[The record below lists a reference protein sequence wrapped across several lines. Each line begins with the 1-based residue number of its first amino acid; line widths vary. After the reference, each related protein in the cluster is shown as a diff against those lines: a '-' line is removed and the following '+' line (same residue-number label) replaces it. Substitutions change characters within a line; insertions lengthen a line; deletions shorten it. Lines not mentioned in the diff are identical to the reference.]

1 MEEETVNPQM
11 AATAVAGKQ
20 ILQSTTAVAAS
31 TMPVKINCVSR
42 DAIFH
47 IALVIHDYQA
57 TDRSIAAIANPISFC
72 KVSSLVILNT
82 TAETKEQ
89 KDAQG
94 RDWLQLYHVQ
104 RPEEVD
110 LKYGDEGFQELLKS
124 NVDAIYVIVPTESQ
138 RSYGIAVLEAGK
150 HVLLKD
156 PVSTSFDSFRD
167 QLNCARKVG
176 KFVQFSTMFVHH
188 HRVKTFLDCVL
199 RENFG
204 TIESIDAKL
213 TVNFQD
219 VDQVGVTLP
228 LREGDGCIRRLGR
241 YCVLISTL
249 FLARVGSVPIS
260 ARVIKFEKTPEGE
273 PLSADCV
280 VHFSGNVV
288 STFHVAYSAAPT
300 RQVIEV
306 RAHENY
312 AIMRDFVIPHPDGLS
327 TYRIYQKAM
336 DEVTGKLEVVSGQ
349 MVDVPSGPPQDVM
362 MWRRFRDLSR
372 SVDQEGWD
380 AREGEVREL
389 TNVALQ
395 TKRIMNTLAESFKQ
409 GPYSDVPIE
418 IEDCRV

>member
-1 MEEETVNPQM
+1 MEEVTVNPQM
-11 AATAVAGKQ
+11 AATDLAGKQ
-20 ILQSTTAVAAS
+20 ILQSTAVAAS
-31 TMPVKINCVSR
+31 TTPSKINVVPR
-42 DAIFH
+42 DAIFQ
-47 IALVIHDYQA
+47 IALIIHDLKA
-57 TDRSIAAIANPISFC
+57 NDRAIAAIANPISFC
-72 KVSSLVILNT
+72 KVSSLVILHT
-82 TAETKEQ
+82 TAETKKE
-89 KDAQG
+89 KDAQARG
-94 RDWLQLYHVQ
+94 WLHLYRLQ

-138 RSYGIAVLEAGK
+138 RRYGIAVLEAGK
-150 HVLLKD
+150 HCLLKD

-167 QLNCARKVG
+167 QLAAGQKVG

-204 TIESIDAKL
+204 AIESIDANL

-219 VDQVGVTLP
+219 VEKVGVTLP
-228 LREGDGCIRRLGR
+228 LREGDGCILRLGR

-249 FLARVGSVPIS
+249 LLARVGSVPVS
-260 ARVIKFEKTPEGE
+260 ARVIKFERTPEGE

-312 AIMRDFVIPHPDGLS
+312 AIMRDFVIPHPDGLA

-336 DEVTGKLEVVSGQ
+336 NKVTGKLEVVRGQ

-380 AREGEVREL
+380 AKQGEVREL

-395 TKRIMNTLAESFKQ
+395 TKRIMNTLVESFKQ
-409 GPYSDVPIE
+409 GADSEVPIE
-418 IEDCRV
+418 IKDCRV

>member
-1 MEEETVNPQM
+1 MEEVTVNPQM
-11 AATAVAGKQ
+11 AATDVGGKQ
-20 ILQSTTAVAAS
+20 IIQSTAVATS
-31 TMPVKINCVSR
+31 TRTHIMPT
-42 DAIFH
+42 DAIFQ
-47 IALVIHDYQA
+47 IALVIYDLQA
-57 TDRSIAAIANPISFC
+57 FDRAIAAIANPISFC

-82 TAETKEQ
+82 TAETKEL
-89 KDAQG
+89 KDAQA
-94 RDWLQLYHVQ
+94 RDWLHLYRIQ

-124 NVDAIYVIVPTESQ
+124 NVDAVYVIVPTEAQ
-138 RSYGIAVLEAGK
+138 KIYGIAVLEAGK

-167 QLNCARKVG
+167 QLDCARKVG

-204 TIESIDAKL
+204 TIESIDANL

-219 VDQVGVTLP
+219 VEQVGVTLP

-249 FLARVGSVPIS
+249 FLAQVGSVPVS
-260 ARVIKFEKTPEGE
+260 ARVIKFQRTPEGE

-280 VHFSGNVV
+280 VYFSGNVV

-300 RQVIEV
+300 RQVLEV

-312 AIMRDFVIPHPDGLS
+312 AIMRDFLIPHPDGLA
-327 TYRIYQKAM
+327 TYRIYQKAL
-336 DEVTGKLEVVSGQ
+336 DEVTGKLEVVRGQ

-380 AREGEVREL
+380 AKQGEVREL

-395 TKRIMNTLAESFKQ
+395 TKRIMNTLMESFKQ
-409 GPYSDVPIE
+409 GADSEVPIE
-418 IEDCRV
+418 IEDCRRV